1 MYTIEKTFE
10 FDLAHRI
17 HNQNLDDK
25 FTENKNPILKCRRFH
40 GHTAQLKIKLGA
52 DELADDM
59 VLDYN
64 EIGFIKKMIDDVL
77 DHKTLISTY
86 DPLYEKVVKRIYM
99 DYSESGTLCITPTWW
114 RCSYLTIDD
123 YITDPDIREFIS
135 SFTLVQFTTSS
146 ENIANWIA
154 GVVNEH
160 IDLYNSRNH
169 TDVKLISVSYKETPK
184 SEAVYMPRKP

>member
-1 MYTIEKTFE
+1 MYTVEKTFE

-25 FTENKNPILKCRRFH
+25 FTEKKDPVLKCRRFH

-52 DELADDM
+52 NELVNDM

-64 EIGFIKKMIDDVL
+64 EIGFVKNMIDDIL
-77 DHKTLISTY
+77 DHRTLISLD

-99 DYSESGTLCITPTWW
+99 DYSNSETIYITPSWW
-114 RCSYLTIDD
+114 GSSYIVTNR
-123 YITDPDIREFIS
+123 ITDPDIREFMS
-135 SFTLVQFTTSS
+135 SFTLVPFTTSS
-146 ENIANWIA
+146 ENIASWIA
-154 GVVNEH
+154 GIVKEH
-160 IDLYNSRNH
+160 IDLYNSRNK

-184 SEAVYMPRKP
+184 SEAVYMP

>member
-1 MYTIEKTFE
+1 MYTVEKTFE

-25 FTENKNPILKCRRFH
+25 FTEKKDPVLKCRRFH

-52 DELADDM
+52 NELVNDM

-64 EIGFIKKMIDDVL
+64 EIGFVKNMIDAVL
-77 DHKTLISTY
+77 DHRTLISIY
-86 DPLYEKVVKRIYM
+86 DPLYEKVITRIYK
-99 DYSESGTLCITPTWW
+99 DYSDEGVVYITPTWW
-114 RCSYLTIDD
+114 RCSYLDVDD
-123 YITDPDIREFIS
+123 HIADPDIREFIS

-154 GVVNEH
+154 GVVKEH
-160 IDLYNSRNH
+160 IDLYNSRNK

-184 SEAVYMPRKP
+184 SEAVYMPLKP